1 MAPKP
6 SFSIG
11 THALNNIELVS
22 YQDMLKHLF
31 VHILSWE
38 DLRFAI
44 KIFLK
49 FSFILIYMS
58 KLNILYMLYVSLD
71 DNENVEV
78 TEERLDLKVSTA

>member
-1 MAPKP
+1 
-6 SFSIG
+6 
-11 THALNNIELVS
+11 
-22 YQDMLKHLF
+22 MLKHLF